1 MSADNHQDHSMEEDP
16 FDSLLVLEDGFYEEG
31 YQLGVAD
38 GARAGQVEGR
48 LFGLE
53 RGFEKF
59 SAMGQ
64 LHGRSIVWA
73 SRLPCVESQH
83 PQSKPMDEPEALTI
97 DQSREQSRTGIGSH
111 RCIPP
116 LPENIRLE
124 KQLRTF
130 HALVELESISTQNKE
145 DDVAEFDD
153 RLKRANGKAKII
165 EKLVG
170 ESSEMG
176 SLNASATGKNF
187 AKIRAPSGG
196 AADSGIEDISILHA
210 RH

>member
-1 MSADNHQDHSMEEDP
+1 MEQDP
-16 FDSLLVLEDGFYEEG
+16 FDSVLGIEDGFYDEG
-31 YQLGVAD
+31 YQLGAAD
-38 GARAGQVEGR
+38 GARAGHVEGR

-53 RGFEKF
+53 KGFEKF
-59 SAMGQ
+59 SAMGR
-64 LHGRSIVWA
+64 LHGRSIVWT
-73 SRLPCVESQH
+73 SRLPGIQSEY
-83 PQSKPMDEPEALTI
+83 PQSKPRDEPETLTT
-97 DQSREQSRTGIGSH
+97 DQKLEDSDTAAGSQ

-116 LPENIRLE
+116 LHRNIRLE

-165 EKLVG
+165 EKLIG
-170 ESSEMG
+170 ESFETG
-176 SLNASATGKNF
+176 SLYASATGKNT
-187 AKIRAPSGG
+187 ANIQNPSGG
-196 AADSGIEDISILHA
+196 VVDSSIEDISILHA